1 MANNNGQIFVTNPE
15 TGQSLKVSAA
25 AKLIGRP
32 PETIYQRV
40 RTGWTNEQIF
50 ELEPRPGNRAALPKD
65 FNKRCT
71 NRMDEKA
78 VGRACHKEYDYA
90 DTFRE
95 RAKKVALKNG
105 IFIP

>member
-1 MANNNGQIFVTNPE
+1 MAKNSGQMYVTNPR
-15 TGQSLKVSAA
+15 TGERLKITVA

-32 PETIYQRV
+32 SETIYQRIKN
-40 RTGWTNEQIF
+40 GWTNEQIF
-50 ELEPRPGNRAALPKD
+50 EIEPRPGKRSALPKD
-65 FNKRCT
+65 FKKRCT